1 MTSGAFG
8 SANRL
13 STRFTDGTML
23 STRILTALC
32 LSLALVLSGTLLWGF
47 HLRGKVQVQA
57 THMESLERD
66 LAAAEAT
73 LETIQT
79 SARQDA
85 LQATQRDTLTKPV
98 KQAHKAVKQGA
109 LNEVRP
115 VASDAQLERLR
126 ALADTANG
134 SITAASELP

>member
-1 MTSGAFG
+1 MY
-8 SANRL
+8 RI
-13 STRFTDGTML
+13 
-23 STRILTALC
+23 RILTALC
-32 LSLALVLSGTLLWGF
+32 LSLALGLSGALLWGV
-47 HLRGKVQVQA
+47 HLRGKAQA
-57 THMESLERD
+57 QGVRLEALERD

-85 LQATQRDTLTKPV
+85 LQAAQREALTKPV
-98 KQAHKAVKQGA
+98 KQAAKAVKQGA

-126 ALADTANG
+126 ALAGTANG
-134 SITAASELP
+134 SIAAASELP